1 MIEIVKHTLAN
12 GLRVLV
18 HRDPTT
24 PMAAVNL
31 LYDVGARDEDSSKTG
46 FAHLFEHLMFGGS
59 KNIPS
64 YDGPLQRVG
73 GENNA
78 WTSND
83 YTNYYVTLPAQN
95 IETSFWLES
104 DRMMELNF
112 TQKSLDVQRK
122 VVIEEFKQRYLNQPY
137 GDIPLLV
144 RPLAYKRHPYQWPT
158 IGKEISHI
166 ENATLEDVKTF
177 FYKHYAPN
185 NAVLSIAGNVDPDLV
200 FPMVEK
206 WFGEIPSREVPKRN
220 LPQETKRTS
229 QEILEVVRDVPANL
243 ININFHIGRR
253 TDEDFYV
260 NDLLSDLLSNG
271 PSSRLTQSL
280 MKEKQIFSNVNA
292 YISGDMDPGLLT
304 VTGRIMPGTS
314 MDVAEN
320 AIWNQLH
327 KIAEHGVSEKELQK
341 VKNKVESNLVF
352 SEISFLNKAMNMAQ
366 YEMMGDANEINSEV
380 FRYREVNTNDI
391 KSAAQSIFQLNN
403 STVLRYSA
411 ANQQ

>member
-229 QEILEVVRDVPANL
+229 QEIIEVVRDVPANL

-320 AIWNQLH
+320 AIWSQLH

-380 FRYREVNTNDI
+380 FRYRKVNTNDI